1 MKNIGWMVLNLQL
14 IVGFVYSYDYFHRHF
29 IVDHV
34 LLFTICV
41 VVVSNLLFSIFKSIQ
56 YYSLKAF
63 VIIFLSSFLIS
74 IFFIS
79 FNRDFYNFSV
89 SDLLV
94 ISLYLFLRLLLYVTT
109 PIVIGIEVWFKIKAK
124 NHIC

>member
-1 MKNIGWMVLNLQL
+1 MKNIGRIVLNFQL
-14 IVGFVYSYDYFHRHF
+14 IVGFVYSYDYFQRHF

-41 VVVSNLLFSIFKSIQ
+41 VVVSNLLFSRFKFIQ
-56 YYSLKAF
+56 YYSLRAF
-63 VIIFLSSFLIS
+63 VVIFLSSFFIS

-89 SDLLV
+89 SDLFL
-94 ISLYLFLRLLLYVTT
+94 IPLYLFFRLLLYITT
-109 PIVIGIEVWFKIKAK
+109 PVAIGMELFFKIKSK
-124 NHIC
+124 NYF